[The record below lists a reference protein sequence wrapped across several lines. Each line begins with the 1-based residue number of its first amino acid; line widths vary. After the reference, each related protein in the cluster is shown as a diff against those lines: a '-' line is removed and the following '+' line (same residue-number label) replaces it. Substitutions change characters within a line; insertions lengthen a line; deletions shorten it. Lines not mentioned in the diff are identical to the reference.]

1 MRFLS
6 FFGLCLLLIT
16 SALSENP
23 AKSEWRRGMNFKQQ
37 VYKRQGLWVEKVD
50 GDYDSSVGI
59 YFGSQNATNSD
70 AEGTRRVRKVVDS
83 GTDYV
88 GGISIDPKLIA
99 RRRNFQRYTLLNL
112 V

>member
-37 VYKRQGLWVEKVD
+37 VYKRQGL
-50 GDYDSSVGI
+50 S
-59 YFGSQNATNSD
+59 
-70 AEGTRRVRKVVDS
+70 
-83 GTDYV
+83 
-88 GGISIDPKLIA
+88 
-99 RRRNFQRYTLLNL
+99 L
-112 V
+112 VP